1 MPTATPLLLRG
12 SRENNKYRNSLDLN
26 KIPPRF
32 VFRILQ
38 VNLTSE
44 TFLSV
49 RANIGKS
56 SENFGSTPKV
66 FESTSEIFVS
76 VRINFEIRRKTFLF
90 SSYFILSG
98 ALEMSLV
105 NQDNP
110 SQCLKTV
117 KDVSGRF
124 GIFWFVVGRCG
135 SFWVRCGS
143 LWVVVDRCG
152 SFWVVPRFSNYASL
166 RKQRKCASS
175 SKHAVIPIQLSTT
188 ANTVH
193 SQSIRNRH
201 HFRHTTN

>member
-1 MPTATPLLLRG
+1 MNNNRPTKCGYTLKPQLSEKTNRCLCGLILRQGIFIIGDIPLLMPTATPLLLRG
-12 SRENNKYRNSLDLN
+12 SRKNNKYRNSLDLN
-26 KIPPRF
+26 NIPPRF

-66 FESTSEIFVS
+66 FESTSEIFVG

-98 ALEMSLV
+98 SPGV

-110 SQCLKTV
+110 SQYLKTI
-117 KDVSGRF
+117 KDVFGRF
-124 GIFWFVVGRCG
+124 GIFWFVVGLCG
-135 SFWVRCGS
+135 SLWIVLGS
-143 LWVVVDRCG
+143 LWVVVDG
-152 SFWVVPRFSNYASL
+152 SGWLWVVL
-166 RKQRKCASS
+166 GGSS
-175 SKHAVIPIQLSTT
+175 
-188 ANTVH
+188 
-193 SQSIRNRH
+193 
-201 HFRHTTN
+201 F